1 MKKVINAAQD
11 SVNVAKSTEVKVI
24 NKTKSMN
31 NITSKSMMIT
41 YHGYDLE
48 LFEWIDTLVQICNR
62 VQEKSKTLSYEGLFL
77 MNKTIKPLAELGSN
91 NAHMIRRA
99 DYVILMSSTKAI
111 IMEDLMKCLK
121 NACGSLDEAFVI
133 SQCRISI
140 PTSKQDLNDNVFA
153 DNMDTIGVL
162 DSFADI
168 EPNSKDPL
176 SALFDILMECPASTK
191 YIFKDYFTN
200 LHHMLEASKLLASA
214 AADNYKPAVQ
224 FLENLEQEVSIKK
237 TQKYHV

>member
-1 MKKVINAAQD
+1 MKKTINA
-11 SVNVAKSTEVKVI
+11 SNGNGNVAKSTKVKVI
-24 NKTKSMN
+24 NTTKSMN
-31 NITSKSMMIT
+31 NITGSSMMIT

-48 LFEWIDTLVQICNR
+48 LFEWIDTLVHICNR
-62 VQEKSKTLSYEGLFL
+62 VQRCSEVLSYEGYYL

-91 NAHMIRRA
+91 NVHLIRRA

-111 IMEDLMKCLK
+111 SMEYLMKCLK
-121 NACGSLDEAFVI
+121 KACRSFNEAFVI

-140 PTSKQDLNDNVFA
+140 PTSKQNLNDNIFA
-153 DNMDTIGVL
+153 DNMDILGVL

-168 EPNSKDPL
+168 EPNSKEPL
-176 SALFDILMECPASTK
+176 SALFDILMECPASTR
-191 YIFKDYFTN
+191 YIFKDYFTD
-200 LHHMLEASKLLASA
+200 LHQMLEASKLLASA
-214 AADNYKPAVQ
+214 ANDNYKPAVQ